1 MTTEFQSFSELYPGR
16 FLKADLFNGQ
26 PCTYTIVN
34 IWREEIEGDKG
45 KEAKVLVSFNETPLQ
60 LVLAKVNAEAIK
72 AMFGASVP
80 NWIGKRITFYGTT
93 TIMPFPKRPNEP
105 CIRVYGSPDI
115 DTEIRSEW
123 TPPRRKPVVQILK
136 PTASEIV
143 TKALA
148 AAAKATTPAAAKA
161 VEDRATALQA
171 QGKITEAELTAIL
184 RALPTPTPEPT
195 PEPEADAA
203 TDAAPAPAADGG
215 ADAADERHDADPAPV
230 HDTADDGGE
239 PGGDDTAEPAEE
251 PLTEADHEALAKAI
265 KAARNAGEVVRSL
278 AQSRGLSLRSP
289 IGKLVKTKADIAE
302 IMGMLQ

>member
-26 PCTYTIVN
+26 PCTYTIVD

-45 KEAKVLVSFNETPLQ
+45 AEAKVLVSFKETPLQ

-72 AMFGASVP
+72 AMFGPSVP

-115 DTEIRSEW
+115 DAEVRSEW

-148 AAAKATTPAAAKA
+148 AAAKASTPAAAKA

-171 QGKITEAELTAIL
+171 QGKITEAELTTIL
-184 RALPTPTPEPT
+184 RALPTPA
-195 PEPEADAA
+195 PEADAP
-203 TDAAPAPAADGG
+203 TDAVPAPAADGEP
-215 ADAADERHDADPAPV
+215 DAADERHDADPAPAP
-230 HDTADDGGE
+230 DAADDGGE
-239 PGGDDTAEPAEE
+239 PGSDDASEPTGEQV
-251 PLTEADHEALAKAI
+251 TEDDLKALADAI
-265 KAARNAGEVVRSL
+265 KAAKNAGEVVRNL
-278 AQSRGLSLRSP
+278 AQSRGLPLRSP
-289 IGKLVKTKADIAE
+289 IGRLVKTKADLAE